1 MVFGHMSE
9 KQKRKLKLLI
19 KLFNTFNT
27 FLLSPLKIYNFKIF
41 VYFKFPLNF
50 MTYLLN
56 AGVF

>member
-1 MVFGHMSE
+1 MSE